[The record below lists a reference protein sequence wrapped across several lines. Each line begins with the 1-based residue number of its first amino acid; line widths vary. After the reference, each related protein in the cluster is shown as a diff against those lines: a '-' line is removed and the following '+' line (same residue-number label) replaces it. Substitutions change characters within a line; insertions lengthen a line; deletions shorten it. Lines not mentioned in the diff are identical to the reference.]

1 MTRDDDSIGG
11 TVKAAVSLVVSG
23 VAEKNTECRTR
34 RKLVSDCGSEVWVAS
49 TTKDSNVIV
58 RRRHPVK
65 SGVWCSE
72 P

>member
-1 MTRDDDSIGG
+1 MARDDDSIGG
-11 TVKAAVSLVVSG
+11 TVKAAVSLVVSR

-34 RKLVSDCGSEVWVAS
+34 RKLVSGCGSEVWVAS
-49 TTKDSNVIV
+49 TTKDPKVIA

-65 SGVWCSE
+65 GEVRCSK

>member
-34 RKLVSDCGSEVWVAS
+34 HKLVGCCGSEVWIVSA
-49 TTKDSNVIV
+49 TKDPKVIV
-58 RRRHPVK
+58 RRRNPVK
-65 SGVWCSE
+65 GEVRCSE

>member
-1 MTRDDDSIGG
+1 MTRGDDSIGG

-34 RKLVSDCGSEVWVAS
+34 RKLVGYCGSEVWVAS
-49 TTKDSNVIV
+49 TTKDPKVIV

-65 SGVWCSE
+65 GEVWCSE